1 MAFFD
6 QQNSYFHNDD
16 RQPWACPESG
26 ILTDPYLPHPFR
38 MKGIEESGGFF
49 SMFTSR
55 FVRSDM
61 REFFKKP
68 SASSMMDKP
77 PPGASLS
84 RLKIFTGHFFMNR
97 LLTGH
102 LPAANPEDSLRG
114 AAYHH
119 VQRCSMAVS
128 LEKRVNELRVP
139 PGRQIDLRK
148 DYDPG
153 YTGHYLSK
161 QDAQDQL
168 VTGIQNLAEQ
178 QNKLFAQDT
187 WALLINL
194 QAMDAAGKD
203 STIKHVMSGVN
214 PQGVQVKSYKVPS
227 AEELDHDYL
236 WRNFLELPHRGNI
249 GIFNRSYY
257 EEVLVVR
264 VHKEFLD
271 RQQLPLPLKGR
282 DIWERRYEEINNFE
296 KYLTDNGIIVLKFFL
311 NVSKETQRK
320 RFLERIDQPDKNW
333 KFSAADVLERRHWD
347 AYMDAYEQMFNHTS
361 TPWAPW
367 YIIPADH
374 KWFTRLAVVSVIN
387 HTLEGLKLAYPEV
400 SPEQKEALKKAKEE
414 LEEEESPIQ
423 PVRRKKRKIID

>member
-1 MAFFD
+1 MA
-6 QQNSYFHNDD
+6 
-16 RQPWACPESG
+16 A
-26 ILTDPYLPHPFR
+26 
-38 MKGIEESGGFF
+38 
-49 SMFTSR
+49 
-55 FVRSDM
+55 
-61 REFFKKP
+61 
-68 SASSMMDKP
+68 
-77 PPGASLS
+77 
-84 RLKIFTGHFFMNR
+84 
-97 LLTGH
+97 
-102 LPAANPEDSLRG
+102 
-114 AAYHH
+114 
-119 VQRCSMAVS
+119 S
-128 LEKRVNELRVP
+128 LEKMVNELRVQ

-148 DYDPG
+148 DYNPW

-161 QDAQDQL
+161 QDAMDQL
-168 VTGIQNLAEQ
+168 VTGIQKLADLQ
-178 QNKLFAQDT
+178 DKLFAQNT

-214 PQGVQVKSYKVPS
+214 PQGVRVKSYKVPS

-236 WRNFLELPHRGNI
+236 WRNFLELPNRGNI

-271 RQQLPLPLKGR
+271 RQQLPPQLKGR

-296 KYLTDNGIIVLKFFL
+296 KYLTNNGIVVLKVFL
-311 NVSKETQRK
+311 NVSKEAQKK

-347 AYMDAYEQMFNHTS
+347 TYMDAYEEMFSHTS

-387 HTLEGLKLAYPEV
+387 STLEGLNLAYPEV
-400 SPEQKEALKKAKEE
+400 GPDQKEGLKKAKEE
-414 LEEEESPIQ
+414 LGMEGGPVQ
-423 PVRRKKRKIID
+423 TVRRKKRK